1 MEKNDFEDTMGPCY
15 KEEFVAGS
23 NDCVE
28 HRVNLKC
35 WCQRKHFLYV
45 LFCKDHP
52 FEIKFVPRG
61 NSNGDIE
68 EKCDCKKWP
77 FSGSVQFLLSC
88 SIPVKS
94 NVVDEVTDYFIERV
108 IPLDTYLKKI
118 NCNPFFFLSHKT
130 RLIVVSLDNPH
141 EDRIKAESD
150 YKFMSSS
157 KTKRNECL
165 KEQF

>member
-1 MEKNDFEDTMGPCY
+1 MFLEEIAMETLRKSVTVKNGLSQEVCNFCFHVRY
-15 KEEFVAGS
+15 LLNV
-23 NDCVE
+23 
-28 HRVNLKC
+28 KC
-35 WCQRKHFLYV
+35 HKVC
-45 LFCKDHP
+45 
-52 FEIKFVPRG
+52 
-61 NSNGDIE
+61 
-68 EKCDCKKWP
+68 
-77 FSGSVQFLLSC
+77 
-88 SIPVKS
+88 
-94 NVVDEVTDYFIERV
+94 VDEVTDYFIERV

-157 KTKRNECL
+157 KIKRNECL